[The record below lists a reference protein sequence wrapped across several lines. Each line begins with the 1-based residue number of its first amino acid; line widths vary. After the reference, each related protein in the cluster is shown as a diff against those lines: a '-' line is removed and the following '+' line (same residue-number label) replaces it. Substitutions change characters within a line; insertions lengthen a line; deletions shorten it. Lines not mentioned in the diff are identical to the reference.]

1 MYEYYNLFVSDKHI
15 HLIHHASILKI
26 NIQLKIIACINM
38 QYSIISKHAEQHGCL
53 S

>member
-15 HLIHHASILKI
+15 HLIHHASILKQI
-26 NIQLKIIACINM
+26 VCINM

-53 S
+53 